1 MDDRY
6 NYPPNYPPRNDLI
19 AEDFV
24 TIQTPMDNQENMSP
38 YIYNPTPSQYNP
50 YYVPTPTPMVP
61 SPSPSSVF
69 SPATPTGDINTDPFY
84 SSDGIDDPFAGEPPL
99 LEELGINFDQIM
111 QKTLAVIIPFKKTEQ
126 SILHESDLTGP
137 LVFCFAFG
145 MFLLLSGK
153 LHFSYIYGIGI
164 VGCLSVYFL
173 LNLMSPGATSITLI
187 CTVSVLGYSLLPMV
201 VLSGLSVIF
210 NLSTGVIGK
219 FFAITA
225 VLWCALSASKL
236 FVTALALQRQ
246 QPLIA
251 YPCALLY
258 GVFAL
263 LTVF

>member
-1 MDDRY
+1 MEGQ
-6 NYPPNYPPRNDLI
+6 YPNWNSPPYGEPTYGEP
-19 AEDFV
+19 AYGEQSSDFV
-24 TIQTPMDNQENMSP
+24 TIESPMDNLNTMSSHG
-38 YIYNPTPSQYNP
+38 YYP
-50 YYVPTPTPMVP
+50 YYQPAPAAP
-61 SPSPSSVF
+61 STNSIFNSQTTSNDL
-69 SPATPTGDINTDPFY
+69 SADPFY
-84 SSDGIDDPFAGEPPL
+84 SSTTSGDPYADEPPL

-173 LNLMSPGATSITLI
+173 LNLMSPTQTSISFI

-201 VLSGLSVIF
+201 VLSGLAVIF
-210 NLSTGVIGK
+210 KLSSGIIGN
-219 FFAITA
+219 FFAMTA